1 MYVSVGVQLAT
12 FLKKKAEEKEGLS
25 QCNSKRNKV
34 KIEKI
39 SKKLEPRKII
49 EEEAGINLFQIK
61 VEDQNSD
68 EDENGGIK
76 DDTVKITE
84 ENYREDIKEEKRK
97 EDTKEEEKSSEENE
111 IDGKLKEKLP
121 EDKTNERKEFV
132 QTELEQGSKRDI
144 KKVAERPHKSRRCHR
159 RRDKLFTKST
169 RGAKDFEKRRNSKN
183 TRLFLDKEDR
193 RKHEEALVSR
203 LYKIS

>member
-1 MYVSVGVQLAT
+1 M

-34 KIEKI
+34 KIQKI
-39 SKKLEPRKII
+39 TKKLEPRKII
-49 EEEAGINLFQIK
+49 EEEAGINPLQIK
-61 VEDQNSD
+61 VVEQNSN
-68 EDENGGIK
+68 EDEIGGIE

-84 ENYREDIKEEKRK
+84 EKYIEDIKEEKRK
-97 EDTKEEEKSSEENE
+97 EDTKEEQKSSEENE

-144 KKVAERPHKSRRCHR
+144 KKVAERQHKTRRCHSHR
-159 RRDKLFTKST
+159 RRDKFFTKGT

-183 TRLFLDKEDR
+183 TRLFQDKEDR

>member
-1 MYVSVGVQLAT
+1 MYVSVGVQLAM

-25 QCNSKRNKV
+25 RCNSKRNKV

-39 SKKLEPRKII
+39 TKKLEPRKII
-49 EEEAGINLFQIK
+49 EEEAGINLLQIK
-61 VEDQNSD
+61 VMEQNSD
-68 EDENGGIK
+68 EDENRGIE

-97 EDTKEEEKSSEENE
+97 EDTKEEQKSSEENE

-132 QTELEQGSKRDI
+132 QTELEKGSKRDI
-144 KKVAERPHKSRRCHR
+144 KKVAERQHKTRRCHR
-159 RRDKLFTKST
+159 RRDKLFTKGT
-169 RGAKDFEKRRNSKN
+169 RVAKDFGKRRNSKT
-183 TRLFLDKEDR
+183 TRLFQDKEDR